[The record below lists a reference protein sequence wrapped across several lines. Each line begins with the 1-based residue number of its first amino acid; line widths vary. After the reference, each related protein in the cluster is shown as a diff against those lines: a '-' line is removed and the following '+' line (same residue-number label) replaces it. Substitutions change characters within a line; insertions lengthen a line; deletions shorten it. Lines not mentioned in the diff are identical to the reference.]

1 MLQLKFAA
9 PSGLGRLLLV
19 CGGGLLVA
27 CGSGAGGP
35 GPAEMGGAAGS
46 AGTNAAAGS
55 SGAASGAAG
64 ASDAAGTG
72 GTTAGVGAGGNASG
86 GSGGVAGSSSVGN
99 CTPPVDVFSPV
110 VKLSETG
117 CVDPANP
124 TQPVSRAVSYEV
136 NSPLWSDSA
145 DKTRAFVLPAGGKI
159 HVRDCT
165 ADAADCPNGA
175 ADDGRWD
182 FPVGSVMIKTFAFD
196 SKLVETRLFMHVA
209 ATDWVGYSYQ
219 WNETQTEALV
229 VSSDGAEATF
239 NTGQRSVDWHFP
251 SQKDC
256 VNCHNTAGGSTLGP
270 ETAQMN
276 RPLGGV
282 NQIDKLAALFE
293 TAPAKPYKAALVTP
307 YPSQAGAP
315 PAEATTE
322 QKARS
327 YLHANC
333 GFCHRPGG
341 NYPNFDYRYDTAFKD
356 MNICNAEAKKGAI
369 PNAPDKTKILVPGV
383 ETDSVMW
390 LRMNEVD
397 PVKGRMPQIGS
408 WQADAD
414 GNKLVADW
422 IKSLPA
428 TCP

>member
-1 MLQLKFAA
+1 
-9 PSGLGRLLLV
+9 
-19 CGGGLLVA
+19 
-27 CGSGAGGP
+27 
-35 GPAEMGGAAGS
+35 
-46 AGTNAAAGS
+46 
-55 SGAASGAAG
+55 
-64 ASDAAGTG
+64 
-72 GTTAGVGAGGNASG
+72 
-86 GSGGVAGSSSVGN
+86 
-99 CTPPVDVFSPV
+99 
-110 VKLSETG
+110 
-117 CVDPANP
+117 
-124 TQPVSRAVSYEV
+124 
-136 NSPLWSDSA
+136 
-145 DKTRAFVLPAGGKI
+145 
-159 HVRDCT
+159 
-165 ADAADCPNGA
+165 
-175 ADDGRWD
+175 
-182 FPVGSVMIKTFAFD
+182 
-196 SKLVETRLFMHVA
+196 
-209 ATDWVGYSYQ
+209 
-219 WNETQTEALV
+219 LV

-239 NTGQRSVDWHFP
+239 NTGQRSIDWHFP

-276 RPLGGV
+276 RTLGGV